1 MHVALQAHVWRR
13 VALSAIALLI
23 LLLVAVVLPRA
34 GRFLVADEPSP
45 AGDVAVVLSGE
56 PVSRVLGARDLYRKG
71 RVRRVLIVPEPPPDV
86 AVQRELTI
94 LGLLDPQL
102 PPISERILVASGVP
116 KSDIAFLGEPADGTA
131 AEARRV
137 RRSLAGRPDRRIVV
151 VTSKFA
157 SRRACYVFRRVLRDR
172 EVVCAPTPY
181 DPFDPAGWWS
191 RPRDA
196 LYVLMEY
203 QKFLATTVMLILE
216 PGRD

>member
-1 MHVALQAHVWRR
+1 MCSAVRR

-23 LLLVAVVLPRA
+23 LLLVVVVFPRA
-34 GRFLVADEPSP
+34 GRFLVADEQSP

-56 PVSRVLGARDLYRKG
+56 PISRVLGARDLYRTG
-71 RVRRVLIVPEPPPDV
+71 RVRRVLIVPEPPADP
-86 AVQRELTI
+86 AGREGVIT

-102 PPISERILVASGVP
+102 APLSERILVASGVP
-116 KSDIAFLGEPADGTA
+116 KSDIAFLGEPADGTTT
-131 AEARRV
+131 EARRV
-137 RRSLAGRPDRRIVV
+137 RRSLAGQPDRRIVV

-181 DPFDPAGWWS
+181 DPFDPVGWWS